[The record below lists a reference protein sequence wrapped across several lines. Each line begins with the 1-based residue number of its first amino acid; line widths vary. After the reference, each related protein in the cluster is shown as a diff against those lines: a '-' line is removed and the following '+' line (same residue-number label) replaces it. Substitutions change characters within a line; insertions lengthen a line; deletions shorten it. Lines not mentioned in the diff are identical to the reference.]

1 MLSWEKNPNPKQI
14 WDWRLFSGYLL
25 VCNFCH
31 LLSLRGSLTVWLHSC
46 KNWEAT
52 HKLAK
57 RNRRICPSYNFGTSV
72 ICFFST
78 DLFRVFLHPKMLP
91 TANFSNKIT
100 KHELFSLHHKVK
112 TDFCTHLHK
121 QETESSLG
129 EHSEVY
135 LCFSCA
141 FRSF

>member
-46 KNWEAT
+46 KNLEAT

-72 ICFFST
+72 ICFFPT

-91 TANFSNKIT
+91 TAIFSNKIT